1 VCGASPTS
9 NDFQAE
15 KSFHID
21 EGLFAE
27 YLTRVTHRGEDNA
40 AWRLRYRFAVE
51 VSPRRVSQVNY
62 RPVERGQESEVSEPE
77 SDNTKDLLHV
87 LSRHRGVVV
96 AVPFDVE
103 VTPRCV
109 SQVADWPV
117 QRVQERE
124 VSEAESDNK
133 KDLLHT
139 SMTSGVSIPGNVFH
153 LLFRVDLLFSKV
165 YCGFRRF

>member
-1 VCGASPTS
+1 
-9 NDFQAE
+9 
-15 KSFHID
+15 
-21 EGLFAE
+21 
-27 YLTRVTHRGEDNA
+27 
-40 AWRLRYRFAVE
+40 
-51 VSPRRVSQVNY
+51 
-62 RPVERGQESEVSEPE
+62 VSEAE
-77 SDNTKDLLHV
+77 SDNTKDLLHT
-87 LSRHRGVVV
+87 LSGHRGVVV

-124 VSEAESDNK
+124 VSETESDNK